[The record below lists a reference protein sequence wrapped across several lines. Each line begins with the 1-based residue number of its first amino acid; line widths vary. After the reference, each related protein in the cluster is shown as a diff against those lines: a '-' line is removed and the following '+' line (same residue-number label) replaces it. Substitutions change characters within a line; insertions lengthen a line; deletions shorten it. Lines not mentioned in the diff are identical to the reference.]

1 MKRYI
6 QLIICIILI
15 LFFFNIEWIVN
26 YLTTLSGFEDYE
38 SALLIPQKENFLIS
52 FFAWLIIIFLRKG
65 KRILLKQY
73 DISAEDNL
81 IARKMYTQ
89 INLLEKIIIF
99 VIVLITVG
107 FILISFDNI
116 KKIGYGI
123 FASAGLAGIIIG
135 LSAQKVVGALLAGIQ
150 IAFTQPF
157 RIDDA
162 VVVENEWGWIE
173 EINLTYVVIRLWDKR
188 RLVLPSTYFLEKPF
202 QNWTRTSADII
213 GSVFLHTD
221 YRVSFEHLRAELT
234 RVLEN
239 TTLWDEQVNVLQVT
253 DSKEHSVEIRILVSA
268 KNSPTAWD
276 LRVYVREKM
285 IEFIQKNYPE
295 SLPRTRIYLNDEKN
309 TVENANL

>member
-26 YLTTLSGFEDYE
+26 YLTTVSGFEDYE

-52 FFAWLIIIFLRKG
+52 CFAWLIIIFLRKG

-173 EINLTYVVIRLWDKR
+173 EINLTYVVIRLWDNR

-202 QNWTRTSADII
+202 QNWTRVSADLL
-213 GSVFLHTD
+213 GAVFLYVDYTVPVEEIRSELVRILKDTD
-221 YRVSFEHLRAELT
+221 LWDGKVSGLVVTNCTDRTMELRALMSAP
-234 RVLEN
+234 
-239 TTLWDEQVNVLQVT
+239 
-253 DSKEHSVEIRILVSA
+253 DSS
-268 KNSPTAWD
+268 TAWN
-276 LRVYVREKM
+276 LRCQVREKLVAFVQ
-285 IEFIQKNYPE
+285 EKYPE
-295 SLPRTRIYLNDEKN
+295 SLPKVRAKLTKQ
-309 TVENANL
+309 